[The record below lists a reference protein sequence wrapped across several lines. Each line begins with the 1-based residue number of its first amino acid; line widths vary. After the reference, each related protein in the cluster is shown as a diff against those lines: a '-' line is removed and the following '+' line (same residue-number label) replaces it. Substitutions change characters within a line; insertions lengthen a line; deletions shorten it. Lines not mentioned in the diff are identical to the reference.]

1 MLSLLNLDEIMI
13 DDNVLKAIDMNAFY
27 FHYTGRVLSIRNRL
41 QHQSDTKVIVTW
53 PRSQKLS

>member
-53 PRSQKLS
+53 PRS

>member
-1 MLSLLNLDEIMI
+1 MI

-27 FHYTGRVLSIRNRL
+27 FHNIGRVLSIRNRL

-53 PRSQKLS
+53 SWSQKLS